1 MIGEKLEWI
10 RLIVSWGGTIHDD
23 VEEKHQIQ
31 IGRWPKEHF
40 YIFFE
45 TTAGRQRKKIKKII
59 KKIIW
64 NLKDGNFICKIE
76 KGKLL
81 GYNEKVWPKVFNK
94 FFFPNLR
101 LKPL

>member
-45 TTAGRQRKKIKKII
+45 TTAGRQRKKI
-59 KKIIW
+59 
-64 NLKDGNFICKIE
+64 
-76 KGKLL
+76 
-81 GYNEKVWPKVFNK
+81 
-94 FFFPNLR
+94 
-101 LKPL
+101 